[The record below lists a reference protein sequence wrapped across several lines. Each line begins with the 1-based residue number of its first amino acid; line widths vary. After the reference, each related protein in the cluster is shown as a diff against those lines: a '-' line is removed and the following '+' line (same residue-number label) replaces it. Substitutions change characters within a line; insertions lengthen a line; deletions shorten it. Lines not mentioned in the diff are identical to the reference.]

1 MDEIEFIN
9 ILKGYSDKIAKRLI
23 KSPAF
28 LFCAAIWWQLAHS
41 RHGPNYICKE
51 KHK

>member
-1 MDEIEFIN
+1 MGEIEFIN
-9 ILKGYSDKIAKRLI
+9 MLKGYSDKIAKRLI

-28 LFCAAIWWQLAHS
+28 FAAAIWWQLPHS